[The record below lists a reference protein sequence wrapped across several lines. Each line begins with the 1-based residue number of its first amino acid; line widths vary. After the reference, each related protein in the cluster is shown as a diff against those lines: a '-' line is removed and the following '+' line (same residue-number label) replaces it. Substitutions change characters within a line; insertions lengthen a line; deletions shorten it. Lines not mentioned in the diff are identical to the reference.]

1 MDVVADAC
9 SAKAAAGDIKT
20 QILQLED
27 GPIILICRRKARHG
41 ALDDRLPVQVPVPKG
56 VSGHLI
62 KRTDTD
68 AVSASSL
75 FRVAFPSAT
84 AEQEQQEMD
93 WIATQFDTKQAGNDA
108 EPSARLT
115 GTVRRSLP
123 RLR

>member
-1 MDVVADAC
+1 M
-9 SAKAAAGDIKT
+9 
-20 QILQLED
+20 
-27 GPIILICRRKARHG
+27 
-41 ALDDRLPVQVPVPKG
+41 PKG

-93 WIATQFDTKQAGNDA
+93 WIATQFDTKSAGNDA

-115 GTVRRSLP
+115 GTVRSHTSVSSDRASGSRPPAHSSWP
-123 RLR
+123 RTTTSPNSSPSS